1 MNEQPKVP
9 EALINPAAQS
19 YMNSAISSAVSEA
32 VKSIF
37 ENLAPMM
44 KEMALTPEKIK
55 ALQTK
60 LPSEEEKKRKDRDER
75 ESAKSKADEAQ
86 LRLATAKFRANCSHR
101 YPNSTEA
108 INLIHNYPDR
118 QTRGICVLCGDIIS
132 PREWII
138 EAPDKD
144 GRENAK
150 IRDQHKDYLRVI
162 AIENART

>member
-1 MNEQPKVP
+1 MSDQPKTP
-9 EALINPAAQS
+9 ESLINPAAQS
-19 YMNSAISSAVSEA
+19 YMNQAISASVAEA

-55 ALQTK
+55 QIQTRTPTK
-60 LPSEEEKKRKDRDER
+60 AEELRDLREKR
-75 ESAKSKADEAQ
+75 ESAKSKADEEQ
-86 LRLATAKFRANCSHR
+86 LRRETAKFRANCGHR
-101 YPNSTEA
+101 YPNNTEA
-108 INLIHNYPDR
+108 LNLVHNYPDR
-118 QTRGICVLCGDIIS
+118 QPRAVCVLCGDIVH
-132 PREWII
+132 PREWTI

-150 IRDQHKDYLRVI
+150 IRDAHKDYLRVI